1 LAGKF
6 RRPIWRLQ
14 KFTRTGR
21 FLEPPLLHA
30 GLTATDVLRGETDTQ
45 KETMIRKWI
54 KAVWEI
60 WEDRHQWVRAIPDEL
75 VNKNR

>member
-1 LAGKF
+1 
-6 RRPIWRLQ
+6 
-14 KFTRTGR
+14 
-21 FLEPPLLHA
+21 
-30 GLTATDVLRGETDTQ
+30 
-45 KETMIRKWI
+45 MIRKWI